1 MSYIEIALIALISI
15 CLLMLPIAL
24 LFLRRIA
31 HELVSLNRQAT
42 KILETDIDG
51 IAQSAAKIAA
61 QSAAQPAAQPIDETG
76 DSAQGTTLLT
86 ELSDSMAEMKRDFE
100 WLVSN
105 SMIELAINM
114 ASTGQSQERI
124 TKHTGISSSELDA
137 IRKVAKH

>member
-1 MSYIEIALIALISI
+1 MSHIEIALIGLTTI
-15 CLLMLPIAL
+15 CLLLLPIAL

-31 HELVSLNRQAT
+31 HELVSLNRQAA
-42 KILETDIDG
+42 KILQTDIDG
-51 IAQSAAKIAA
+51 IAQTAAKTAV
-61 QSAAQPAAQPIDETG
+61 QSAAETG
-76 DSAQGTTLLT
+76 DLAQDATILT

-100 WLVSN
+100 WLVST

-124 TKHTGISSSELDA
+124 AKHTGISTSELDA